1 MSIAVQDD
9 THLDITFSLP
19 VSLDTLKLKIVKQ
32 SDASSVKIV
41 SLSGSAE
48 NPSIIQV
55 TLETVLLPGT
65 AYTLTV
71 VSAVGNDGSVIRDG
85 ALALKDFVTPSP
97 LPVYVAIL
105 SAAPNPNAVLVK
117 TGSETPQPVLT
128 TKEIPTVTP
137 QVVVKKDP
145 KVEII
150 ELPLTGMNP
159 LFLLIVIFPLVL
171 FILRKKK
178 A

>member
-41 SLSGSAE
+41 SLSGSVE

-71 VSAVGNDGSVIRDG
+71 VSAVGDDGSVIRDG

-137 QVVVKKDP
+137 PVVVKKDP
-145 KVEII
+145 KVEIK